1 MSALESYRI
10 GEVVVTPLTVRV
22 GARIEDVKLGG
33 NLSEEAVSAIKTALL
48 KHKVVFFRDQDH
60 LTDAEHE
67 AFTKLLGDLVPHPT
81 NNPIAGTESI
91 VELDS
96 TGGLGRA
103 DQWHTDVTF
112 VENYLK
118 YAVLRGV
125 VIPPVGGDTIWANTN
140 AAYEN
145 LPAPLKL
152 LAENLWAIHSNAYD
166 YAAAR
171 VKASSAET
179 RHYQEVFTSTVYE
192 TEHPVVRVHPETG
205 ERTLVLG
212 NFVQR
217 FVGLNKTDNAKLL
230 DLFQSH
236 ITAPENTVRWQWK
249 NDDVAIWDNRATQH
263 IAVNDYGDQRRV
275 VRRAAV
281 AGDVPVSVDGRN
293 SVTRVKFTKP
303 QVDAA

>member
-10 GEVVVTPLTVRV
+10 GEVGVTPLTIRV
-22 GARIEDVKLGG
+22 GAEIENVKLGG
-33 NLSEEAVSAIKTALL
+33 DVSDETVSAIKAALL
-48 KHKVVFFRDQDH
+48 KHKVVFFRDQTH
-60 LTDAEHE
+60 LSDAEHE
-67 AFTKLLGDLVPHPT
+67 AFTKRLGELVPHPT

-103 DQWHTDVTF
+103 DQWHSDVTF
-112 VENYLK
+112 VEDYLK
-118 YAVLRGV
+118 YGVLRGV
-125 VIPPVGGDTIWANTN
+125 VIPPVGGDTIWANTHT
-140 AAYEN
+140 AYEN
-145 LPAPLKL
+145 LPEPLKI
-152 LAENLWAIHSNAYD
+152 LADSLWAIHSNAYD
-166 YAAAR
+166 YAAVR
-171 VKASSAET
+171 VNATSAET
-179 RHYQEVFTSTVYE
+179 QHYQKVFTATVYE

-217 FVGLNKTDNAKLL
+217 LVGLNKSDTAKLV
-230 DLFQSH
+230 DLFQSY
-236 ITAPENTVRWQWK
+236 ITSPENTVRWHWK

-281 AGDVPVSVDGRN
+281 AGEVPVSTDGRN